1 MKLPTAYQWLSLE
14 DAPRHMLKAIE
25 LYGTQETVG
34 PKHNPVIMGWAKE
47 VGLSSVYTADEIPW
61 CGLFVGHCIDEAGIK
76 VTIENPLLAKEWNN
90 FGSGVQPC
98 YGAIMVFTRDGGGHV
113 GFYVSEDAD
122 TYHILGGNQS
132 DMVNITR
139 VGKERLFGARWPKE
153 YIHLVTKPIIAKFN
167 ATISRNEA

>member
-1 MKLPTAYQWLSLE
+1 MGVRNPNLPWFAV
-14 DAPRHMLKAIE
+14 AKE
-25 LYGTQETVG
+25 LLGTKEIPG
-34 PKHNPVIMGWAKE
+34 SGSNPIIIDWAKHL
-47 VGLSSVYTADEIPW
+47 GGFAKQYYTSDDIPW

-113 GFYVSEDAD
+113 GFYVSEDTD